1 MTSHCHIVLHD
12 GVLAANRY
20 TTRGRALLCGD
31 MYVFSRHNLP
41 FITIHCLTATLLL
54 LSSYHPSINVK
65 CGEHELA
72 DLDLGMHAIS
82 RVWCA
87 RCQSP
92 LGLKILRVPSTT
104 LESTAGKY
112 LLDCCALVRQ
122 GG

>member
-1 MTSHCHIVLHD
+1 MWRHVRLFSHKSTLHHHPHPSPLHSYCIV
-12 GVLAANRY
+12 
-20 TTRGRALLCGD
+20 
-31 MYVFSRHNLP
+31 
-41 FITIHCLTATLLL
+41 
-54 LSSYHPSINVK
+54 PSINVK

-122 GG
+122 SG